1 MQPSEIFKDMDEA
14 KAYAERMRPYL
25 PADEF
30 ELFLYLL
37 GLLENRA
44 ISETVRLQ
52 EQEVKIDRYLV
63 PMVLDLNERGINT
76 LASCSG
82 LREEHPEEKF
92 RPKSGY
98 LAIAYDKELEQFLI
112 SSLDDPTITV
122 MNSECYLKPSVQIYV
137 SGHNDTELKAKWD
150 IIWSVLRAWNPK

>member
-1 MQPSEIFKDMDEA
+1 
-14 KAYAERMRPYL
+14 
-25 PADEF
+25 
-30 ELFLYLL
+30 
-37 GLLENRA
+37 
-44 ISETVRLQ
+44 
-52 EQEVKIDRYLV
+52 
-63 PMVLDLNERGINT
+63 MVLDLNERGINT